1 MPDSFVIYDI
11 SKQKLTLFIP
21 PVDPEEV
28 IWSGLP
34 VLPNEALKKYDV
46 DQVLPA
52 TQVNAFLAD
61 SNSLSQS
68 TVYAIPHQI
77 ADHITFLS
85 FDEKELSLLK
95 TAIEVCRSV
104 KNVHELALLQ
114 QANNISSTAHVAVMK
129 AARHAKNEQQL
140 EAIFVKTCMERGLH
154 EQAYH
159 SIIASGTAAATLHY
173 IKNNEPLDGKLNL
186 LIDAGAENNCYAAD
200 ITRTFPVNGKFS
212 HESRQIYEI
221 VLRMQT
227 ECMSM
232 LREGVVWDTV
242 HEQAHRIAIAGL
254 LQLGILKGDPQEIF
268 ERRVSVAFLPHG
280 LGHYL
285 GMDTHDTGGNPN
297 YADPDPMF
305 RYLRVRGALPAGCV
319 ITVEPGIYFCR
330 FIIEPYLQKPEYSA
344 YIDAAVLEKYWEV
357 GGVRIEGEFTR
368 RRSKA
373 DYLLASDDVL
383 VTKDG
388 YEDLTPTPKGIDEI
402 EQLILQE

>member
-95 TAIEVCRSV
+95 TAIEICRSV
-104 KNVHELALLQ
+104 KDVHELALLQ
-114 QANNISSTAHVAVMK
+114 QANNISSTAHVAVME

>member
-1 MPDSFVIYDI
+1 MN
-11 SKQKLTLFIP
+11 
-21 PVDPEEV
+21 PEEV

-34 VLPNEALKKYDV
+34 VLPNEALQKYDV
-46 DQVLPA
+46 DQVLPT

-61 SNSLSQS
+61 SKSLSQS
-68 TVYAIPHQI
+68 TIYAIPHQI

-85 FDEKELSLLK
+85 FDEKELTLLK

-104 KNVHELALLQ
+104 KDTHELALLQ

-129 AARHAKNEQQL
+129 AAKYANNEQQL
-140 EAIFVKTCMERGLH
+140 EAIFVKTCMEHGLH
-154 EQAYH
+154 DQAYH

-173 IKNNEPLDGKLNL
+173 IKNNEPLAGKLNL
-186 LIDAGAENNCYAAD
+186 LIDAGAESNCYAAD
-200 ITRTFPVNGKFS
+200 ITRTFPINGKFS
-212 HESRQIYEI
+212 HESRQIYEL

-232 LREGVVWDTV
+232 LREGVVWDAV
-242 HEQAHRIAIAGL
+242 HEQAHKIAIAGL
-254 LQLGILKGDPQEIF
+254 LHLGILKGDPIDIF

-297 YADPDPMF
+297 YADQDPMF

-330 FIIEPYLQKPEYSA
+330 FIIEPYLQNPDYSP

-357 GGVRIEGEFTR
+357 GGVRIEGEFTQ

-373 DYLLASDDVL
+373 DYLLAVDDVL